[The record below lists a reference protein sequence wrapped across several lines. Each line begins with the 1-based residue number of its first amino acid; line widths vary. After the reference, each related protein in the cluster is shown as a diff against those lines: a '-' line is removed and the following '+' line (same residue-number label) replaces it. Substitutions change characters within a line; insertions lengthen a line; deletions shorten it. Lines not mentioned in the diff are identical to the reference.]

1 MQPWEEVIHCAGETV
16 VSQNSEQD
24 CKVPAPRLHI
34 QHQKDVGNG
43 QLECHVQA
51 LQQPCQRFG
60 GTDYESIEYTCKMP
74 QPVAFG
80 CRCRRQPSL
89 AAGTNI
95 SLHDIPAT
103 TVSPELVTHTL
114 TVTASTDIDI
124 QNTQSVAPSGD
135 TNVTPLKPEAVSNV
149 SLDDLNDCKSHKWR
163 KRQNKDKDNPRDDYA
178 LARVGDWTDGNWVI
192 CHTGRTR
199 PIHGGLPH
207 HHRSQQQT
215 YDFKGRVSP
224 VCRDPAHQKW
234 VHI

>member
-1 MQPWEEVIHCAGETV
+1 MTLFVRWLYYWGDCTMQFKCTKY
-16 VSQNSEQD
+16 
-24 CKVPAPRLHI
+24 C
-34 QHQKDVGNG
+34 
-43 QLECHVQA
+43 
-51 LQQPCQRFG
+51 F
-60 GTDYESIEYTCKMP
+60 Y
-74 QPVAFG
+74 
-80 CRCRRQPSL
+80 RCRRQPSL

-114 TVTASTDIDI
+114 TVTAPTDIDS

-199 PIHGGLPH
+199 PIHGGLP
-207 HHRSQQQT
+207 
-215 YDFKGRVSP
+215 P
-224 VCRDPAHQKW
+224 QKPTTD
-234 VHI
+234 V